1 MINHLE
7 GKLLLVT
14 VTSLLSLF
22 LAACGQSGADPSG
35 TSETQSTTPPGSS
48 TNSNMDMS
56 KMQMPARPSPATAKD
71 MPSSST
77 ANQVMVENFSFQPS
91 TLTVKAGTTVT
102 WVNHDDEPHTVNE
115 NNKTFK
121 SGTLDTDGKFSYK
134 FTSPGTYS
142 YFCSLHPRMTGQ
154 IIVK

>member
-1 MINHLE
+1 MINYLNRE
-7 GKLLLVT
+7 FLLVIA
-14 VTSLLSLF
+14 TSLLSLF
-22 LAACGQSGADPSG
+22 LAACGQSGAESNG
-35 TSETQSTTPPGSS
+35 SSETSPTAPTVSR
-48 TNSNMDMS
+48 NSNTDMS
-56 KMQMPARPSPATAKD
+56 KMEMPAKPSPAAGKD
-71 MPSSST
+71 MQTPAT
-77 ANQVMVENFSFQPS
+77 ANQVMVENFSFQPV

-121 SGTLDTDGKFSYK
+121 SGTLDTDAKFSYK

>member
-1 MINHLE
+1 MINHLKR
-7 GKLLLVT
+7 KLLLVT
-14 VTSLLSLF
+14 LTSLLSLF
-22 LAACGQSGADPSG
+22 LAACGQSGVDSSG
-35 TSETQSTTPPGSS
+35 SSETQSTTAPTASR
-48 TNSNMDMS
+48 NSNTGMS
-56 KMQMPARPSPATAKD
+56 KMEMPAKPSPAAGKD
-71 MPSSST
+71 M
-77 ANQVMVENFSFQPS
+77 ANPATPNQIMVENFSFQPG

-102 WVNHDDEPHTVNE
+102 WVNHDDVPHTVNE

>member
-1 MINHLE
+1 MISHVQS
-7 GKLLLVT
+7 KLLLVT
-14 VTSLLSLF
+14 VVILLSIF
-22 LAACGQSGADPSG
+22 LAACSQSGADSG
-35 TSETQSTTPPGSS
+35 NSPGMQSTTQPSAL

-56 KMQMPARPSPATAKD
+56 KMGMPAKPSPAGRD
-71 MPSSST
+71 MPTTS
-77 ANQVMVENFSFQPS
+77 APNEVVVENFSFQPG
-91 TLTVKAGTTVT
+91 TLEVKAGTTVT
-102 WVNHDDEPHTVNE
+102 WVNRDDVPHTVYE

-121 SGTLDTDGKFSYK
+121 SGAMDTDAKFSYK